1 MRFKYFR
8 ACSVFFGLSFVG
20 GLFWSIFSITTTH
33 DNEQIVAG
41 VGLFGISAIGVSSF
55 LTYFLLATN
64 RQDSDVIPIEIP
76 KNIPDSVLI
85 LIYEGNCVNIATSEK
100 SPPKFVVFEPE
111 S

>member
-64 RQDSDVIPIEIP
+64 RQDSDVIPIPNEVFI
-76 KNIPDSVLI
+76 V
-85 LIYEGNCVNIATSEK
+85 IYEGDCINIATGTQT
-100 SPPKFVVFEPE
+100 PPKVVVFEPE